1 MEQDPNPFNNITILQ
16 YVGPYHTPKEI
27 TLQNLY
33 DRGWWIS
40 FVYYNNIVL
49 VKKTYNKKDNTNNL
63 SFFCKFTKIHRGTID
78 KKTMKKI
85 DRFNN
90 KQWKIYKNK
99 MLGDDYY
106 EANN

>member
-16 YVGPYHTPKEI
+16 YFGPYHTPKEV

-49 VKKTYNKKDNTNNL
+49 VKKSHKQKGNVN
-63 SFFCKFTKIHRGTID
+63 FFCKFTKIYRGTID
-78 KKTMKKI
+78 NKALRQI
-85 DRFNN
+85 ERFSN
-90 KQWKIYKNK
+90 KQWKKYGKI
-99 MLGDDYY
+99 LIGDNY
-106 EANN
+106 EANNQI